1 METFLVHR
9 SRSLRQA
16 WSTLHLQTHFINR
29 KWKPSESG
37 VRYNMLENLRIMYL
51 SVTLKTTALFLNYA
65 GKVALRSADLGYYIF
80 DDLFYPCRQK
90 ILF

>member
-1 METFLVHR
+1 
-9 SRSLRQA
+9 
-16 WSTLHLQTHFINR
+16 
-29 KWKPSESG
+29 
-37 VRYNMLENLRIMYL
+37 MLENLRIMYL
-51 SVTLKTTALFLNYA
+51 SVTLKTTALFLNYV